1 MSTLDIDDEIA
12 HEICTRFE
20 YSGQHFVEGS
30 FVAIEGGRVLGVS
43 GTFEEADAIR
53 KLVLCRV
60 AAGDGEGVG
69 ADVDGGHVRS
79 LMLRR

>member
-20 YSGQHFVEGS
+20 YSGQHFDEGS

-43 GTFEEADAIR
+43 GTFEEANEILR
-53 KLVLCRV
+53 RSGVP
-60 AAGDGEGVG
+60 AGDGMVCEVERPGMV
-69 ADVDGGHVRS
+69 VIR
-79 LMLRR
+79 